1 MAKYIVSNSGP
12 LKGEVEISGSKNAVL
27 PIMAAAILSDG
38 KCEITDVPE
47 LRDVEVMCNL
57 LRSIGATVTEN
68 YPENKVEIEML
79 GQIENEAPFGLVNK
93 MRASVLIM
101 GPLLAKTG
109 KAKMPLPGGCA
120 IGERPIDLHLKG
132 FEALGADVVRGYD
145 FVEASSEKL
154 KGCTIYLDFPSVGAT
169 ENIKIGR
176 AHV

>member
-68 YPENKVEIEML
+68 YPENK
-79 GQIENEAPFGLVNK
+79 
-93 MRASVLIM
+93 
-101 GPLLAKTG
+101 
-109 KAKMPLPGGCA
+109 
-120 IGERPIDLHLKG
+120 
-132 FEALGADVVRGYD
+132 
-145 FVEASSEKL
+145 
-154 KGCTIYLDFPSVGAT
+154 
-169 ENIKIGR
+169 IGR